1 MTNTTWQQQFEHDF
15 RTKVF
20 KGMSREETTQEAV
33 KYFTDF
39 IESKVKDA
47 ERRGEDNM
55 KCRVQCLLDDNDD
68 YQMFEWAFKKL

>member
-39 IESKVKDA
+39 IESKVKEA
-47 ERRGEDNM
+47 
-55 KCRVQCLLDDNDD
+55 KQV
-68 YQMFEWAFKKL
+68 